1 MKPKPLVSVVI
12 PAYNAAR
19 TLSGTIQ
26 SVFEQTVQDFEI
38 IIVDDGSKDNT
49 LEIARAIAA
58 SDSRVKLIAQPNS
71 GASAA
76 RNAGIKAAAG
86 EYIAFLDADDL
97 WLPQKLERQIALLN
111 SEKDVA
117 AIQTGAFY
125 VNDNLEVLSI
135 RPCLVPKD
143 VLLETLLFRSFPAL
157 MSTLLVKRSAFDKI
171 GLLDTK
177 LVILED
183 WELAI
188 RLSRFC
194 DLKSIEEP
202 LALYRNYP
210 GNRSRDL
217 SIHIKPGHIILERLF
232 QDPTLPAHIK
242 QRRALIYSTFY
253 RMLSGAA
260 FNIGR
265 YGDSLKF
272 GVKSLLTHP
281 SSLIYMASLPFRR
294 LRRSSSRENVSED
307 YKAALENF
315 LKRQTAQ

>member
-1 MKPKPLVSVVI
+1 MTKPLVSVII

-19 TLSGTIQ
+19 TLETTVQ
-26 SVFEQTVQDFEI
+26 SVFGQSLQDFEI
-38 IIVDDGSKDNT
+38 VIVDDGSKDNT
-49 LEIARAIAA
+49 LEVAERIAA
-58 SDSRVKLIAQPNS
+58 SDSRVKVVAQPNS
-71 GASAA
+71 GAAAA
-76 RNAGIKAAAG
+76 RNAGIKAAGG
-86 EYIAFLDADDL
+86 EYVAFLDADDL

-111 SEKDVA
+111 SEKDA
-117 AIQTGAFY
+117 AAVQTGAYY
-125 VNDNLEVLSI
+125 VNDDLEVLSV
-135 RPCLVPKD
+135 RPCVIPKD

-194 DLKSIEEP
+194 NLKSIEEP

-217 SIHIKPGHIILERLF
+217 SIHIKPGQIILEKLF
-232 QDPTLPAHIK
+232 RDPTLPVHIR
-242 QRRALIYSTFY
+242 QRKALIYSTFY

-260 FNIGR
+260 FNVGK
-265 YGDSLKF
+265 YGDTLKF
-272 GVKSLLTHP
+272 GIKSLLTHP
-281 SSLIYMASLPFRR
+281 SALIYMASLPLRKIRR
-294 LRRSSSRENVSED
+294 VSSRENLSEE
-307 YKAALENF
+307 YKIAVKNF
-315 LKRQTAQ
+315 TKRQTAQ

>member
-1 MKPKPLVSVVI
+1 MNSPLVSVII

-19 TLSGTIQ
+19 TLETTVQ
-26 SVFEQTVQDFEI
+26 SVYGQSLQDFEI
-38 IIVDDGSKDNT
+38 VIVDDGSKDNT
-49 LEIARAIAA
+49 LEVAQRIAA
-58 SDSRVKLIAQPNS
+58 SDSRIKVVAQSNS
-71 GASAA
+71 GAAAA
-76 RNAGIKAAAG
+76 RNAGIKAAMG
-86 EYIAFLDADDL
+86 EYVAFLDADDL

-111 SEKDVA
+111 SEKDA
-117 AIQTGAFY
+117 AAVQTGAYY
-125 VNDNLEVLSI
+125 VNDDLEVLSV
-135 RPCLVPKD
+135 RPCVIPED

-171 GLLDTK
+171 GLLNTK

-194 DLKSIEEP
+194 NLKSIEEP

-217 SIHIKPGHIILERLF
+217 SIHIEPGHIILEKLF

-242 QRRALIYSTFY
+242 QRKALIYSTFY

-260 FNIGR
+260 FNIGK
-265 YGDSLKF
+265 YGDTLKF
-272 GVKSLLTHP
+272 GIKSLLTHP
-281 SSLIYMASLPFRR
+281 SALIYIASLPLRKIRR
-294 LRRSSSRENVSED
+294 APSRENLSEE
-307 YKAALENF
+307 YKIAVKNF
-315 LKRQTAQ
+315 SKRQTAQ

>member
-1 MKPKPLVSVVI
+1 MNSPLVSVII

-19 TLSGTIQ
+19 TLETTVQ
-26 SVFEQTVQDFEI
+26 SVYGQSLQDFEI
-38 IIVDDGSKDNT
+38 VIVDDGSKDNT
-49 LEIARAIAA
+49 LEVAQRIAA
-58 SDSRVKLIAQPNS
+58 SDSRIKVVAQSNS
-71 GASAA
+71 GAAAA
-76 RNAGIKAAAG
+76 RNAGIKAAMG
-86 EYIAFLDADDL
+86 EYVAFLDADDL

-111 SEKDVA
+111 SEKDA
-117 AIQTGAFY
+117 AAVQTGAYY
-125 VNDNLEVLSI
+125 VNDDLEVLSV
-135 RPCLVPKD
+135 RPCVIPED

-171 GLLDTK
+171 GLLNTK

-194 DLKSIEEP
+194 NLKSIEEP

-217 SIHIKPGHIILERLF
+217 SIHIEPGHIILEKLF

-242 QRRALIYSTFY
+242 QRKALIYSTFY

-260 FNIGR
+260 FNVGK
-265 YGDSLKF
+265 YGDTLKF
-272 GVKSLLTHP
+272 GIKSLLTHP
-281 SSLIYMASLPFRR
+281 SALIYMASLPLRKIRR
-294 LRRSSSRENVSED
+294 ASSRENLSEE
-307 YKAALENF
+307 YKVAVKNF
-315 LKRQTAQ
+315 SKRQTAQ

>member
-1 MKPKPLVSVVI
+1 MNSPLVSVII

-19 TLSGTIQ
+19 TLEMTVQ
-26 SVFEQTVQDFEI
+26 SVYGQSLQDFEI

-49 LEIARAIAA
+49 LEVAQRIAA
-58 SDSRVKLIAQPNS
+58 SDSRIKVIAQPNS
-71 GASAA
+71 GAAAA

-86 EYIAFLDADDL
+86 EYVAFLDADDL

-111 SEKDVA
+111 SEKDA
-117 AIQTGAFY
+117 AAVQTGAYY
-125 VNDNLEVLSI
+125 VNDDLEVLSV
-135 RPCLVPKD
+135 RPCVIPKD
-143 VLLETLLFRSFPAL
+143 VVLETLLFRSFPAL

-194 DLKSIEEP
+194 NLKSIEEP

-217 SIHIKPGHIILERLF
+217 SIHIEPGHIILEKLF
-232 QDPTLPAHIK
+232 QDPTLPVHIK
-242 QRRALIYSTFY
+242 QRKALIYSTFY

-260 FNIGR
+260 FNVGK
-265 YGDSLKF
+265 YGETLKF
-272 GVKSLLTHP
+272 GIKSLLTHP
-281 SSLIYMASLPFRR
+281 SSLIYMASLPLRKIRR
-294 LRRSSSRENVSED
+294 ASSRDNLSEE
-307 YKAALENF
+307 YKIAIKNYT
-315 LKRQTAQ
+315 KRQTAQ

>member
-1 MKPKPLVSVVI
+1 MIKPLVSVII

-19 TLSGTIQ
+19 TLETTVQ
-26 SVFEQTVQDFEI
+26 SVYGQSLQDFEI
-38 IIVDDGSKDNT
+38 VIVDDGSKDNT
-49 LEIARAIAA
+49 LEVARRIAA
-58 SDSRVKLIAQPNS
+58 SDSRIKVVAQSNS
-71 GASAA
+71 GAAAA
-76 RNAGIKAAAG
+76 RNAGIKAATG
-86 EYIAFLDADDL
+86 EYVAFLDADDL

-111 SEKDVA
+111 SEKDA
-117 AIQTGAFY
+117 AAVQTGAYY
-125 VNDNLEVLSI
+125 VNDDLEVLSV
-135 RPCLVPKD
+135 RPCVIPED

-171 GLLDTK
+171 GLLNTK

-194 DLKSIEEP
+194 NLKSIEEP

-217 SIHIKPGHIILERLF
+217 SIHIEPGHIILEKLF

-242 QRRALIYSTFY
+242 QRKALIYSTFY

-260 FNIGR
+260 FNVSK
-265 YGDSLKF
+265 YGETLKF
-272 GVKSLLTHP
+272 GIKSLLTHP
-281 SSLIYMASLPFRR
+281 SALIYMASLPLRKIRR
-294 LRRSSSRENVSED
+294 ASSRENLSEE
-307 YKAALENF
+307 YKIAIKNF
-315 LKRQTAQ
+315 SKRQTAQ